1 MESKHKLMGTE
12 NMTKLLIQ
20 FSLPAM
26 VGMIVNALYN
36 IVDRMYIGR
45 IEGTG
50 HFDIAGV
57 GLVMPAM
64 IISFGIALMVGMGG
78 STMVSLTLGAK
89 NKKLAEEYL
98 GNIISLGTILG
109 IILSILTFIFID
121 QIAIFLGTSENT
133 FIPATNYLKIIAIG
147 FPFSILGYSANASI
161 RSDGS
166 PRISMG
172 TLLIGAILNIILDPI
187 FIFVFDMG
195 VKGAAIATIISQ
207 FVSMIW
213 AVGYFLSSKSGIK
226 LHIINMKLKL
236 ERVIEIVK
244 LGIAPCFLQLAGGL
258 VVYTLNNTLKRV
270 SGDYAVGAMTIVQG
284 IAMFFVMPIFGIN
297 QALLPLAGYN
307 YGSKLY
313 PRVKG
318 ILKRA
323 ILAAT
328 GISIFSF
335 LIIQLFSKYF
345 IYAFTNNQEVVS
357 IAAKGLKIYTFMF
370 PVIGFQIVSSIY
382 FQAIGK
388 PKITMFLTLSRQV
401 IFLIPLVLVLSKL
414 YGEMGVWISAPIADV
429 LAFSI
434 TFFMIKREM
443 KDLDKLEKKEFS

>member
-1 MESKHKLMGTE
+1 MEAKHKLMGTE

-26 VGMIVNALYN
+26 IGMIVNALYN

-64 IISFGIALMVGMGG
+64 IISFSIALMVGMGG
-78 STMVSLTLGAK
+78 STMVSLTLGKK

-98 GNIISLGTILG
+98 GNIISLGAFFG
-109 IILSILTFIFID
+109 IILSVLTFVFIK
-121 QIAIFLGTSENT
+121 QIAVFMGTSKNT
-133 FIPATNYLKIIAIG
+133 FIPAINYLQIIAIG
-147 FPFSILGYSANASI
+147 FPFSIIGYSANASI

-166 PRISMG
+166 PKISMG

-195 VKGAAIATIISQ
+195 VKGAAIATIVSQ

-213 AVGYFLSSKSGIK
+213 AVGYFLSSKSGVQ
-226 LHIINMKLKL
+226 LHLMNLKLKL
-236 ERVIEIVK
+236 ERVIDIIK
-244 LGIAPCFLQLAGGL
+244 MGIAPCFLQLSGAL
-258 VVYTLNNTLKRV
+258 VIFTLNNTLKKV
-270 SGDYAVGAMTIVQG
+270 SGDYAVGAMTIVLG
-284 IAMFFVMPIFGIN
+284 IAMFFVMPILGIN

-323 ILAAT
+323 IVAAT
-328 GISIFSF
+328 GISVFSF
-335 LIIQLFSKYF
+335 LIIQLFSRYF
-345 IYAFTNNQEVVS
+345 IYAFTTNYEIVT
-357 IAAKGLKIYTFMF
+357 IASKGLRIYTFMF
-370 PVIGFQIVSSIY
+370 PIIGFQIVSSIY
-382 FQAIGK
+382 FQAVGK

-401 IFLIPLVLVLSKL
+401 IFLVPLVIILSKF
-414 YGEMGVWISAPIADV
+414 YGEAGVWFSAPIADILSFTV
-429 LAFSI
+429 TL
-434 TFFMIKREM
+434 FMIRREM

>member
-1 MESKHKLMGTE
+1 
-12 NMTKLLIQ
+12 
-20 FSLPAM
+20 
-26 VGMIVNALYN
+26 
-36 IVDRMYIGR
+36 
-45 IEGTG
+45 
-50 HFDIAGV
+50 
-57 GLVMPAM
+57 
-64 IISFGIALMVGMGG
+64 IALMVGMGG
-78 STMVSLTLGAK
+78 STMVSLTLGSK

-98 GNIISLGTILG
+98 GNIISLGAVLG
-109 IILSILTFIFID
+109 IILSVLTFVFIE
-121 QIAIFLGTSENT
+121 QIAVFMGTSENT
-133 FIPATNYLKIIAIG
+133 FTPAINYLRIIAIG
-147 FPFSILGYSANASI
+147 FPFSIIGYSANASI

-207 FVSMIW
+207 FVSMVW
-213 AVGYFLSSKSGIK
+213 AVGYFLSSKSGIR
-226 LHIINMKLKL
+226 LYATNLRLKL
-236 ERVIEIVK
+236 ERVIEIIK

-258 VVYTLNNTLKRV
+258 VIYTLNNTLKKV

-345 IYAFTNNQEVVS
+345 IYAFTTNHEIVS
-357 IAAKGLKIYTFMF
+357 IASKGLRVYTFMF

-401 IFLIPLVLVLSKL
+401 IFLVPLVIILSKF
-414 YGEMGVWISAPIADV
+414 YGEAGVWFSAPIADTLSFTV
-429 LAFSI
+429 
-434 TFFMIKREM
+434 TFFMIRREM